1 MRNVRQ
7 VILYLAYFIG
17 AWLLISFGGA
27 MVDSG
32 NAAFWSNSLMW
43 SLLSFLIV
51 MPALVMVNH
60 ASSKSGKTAT
70 DTKTADASGADPT
83 PAAEQKSFVEN
94 ETERVNTLWPEPEQE
109 GTEWPPAEARER
121 TTQEHDP
128 ARA

>member
-1 MRNVRQ
+1 
-7 VILYLAYFIG
+7 
-17 AWLLISFGGA
+17 
-27 MVDSG
+27 
-32 NAAFWSNSLMW
+32 MW

-60 ASSKSGKTAT
+60 ASSQDRKTT
-70 DTKTADASGADPT
+70 QTEPADASSPEPT

-109 GTEWPPAEARER
+109 GTEWPPAEAREQ